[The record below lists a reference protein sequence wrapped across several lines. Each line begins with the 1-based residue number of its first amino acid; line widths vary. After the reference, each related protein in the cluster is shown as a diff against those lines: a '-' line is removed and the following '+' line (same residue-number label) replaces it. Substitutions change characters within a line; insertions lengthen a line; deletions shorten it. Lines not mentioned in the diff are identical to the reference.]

1 MIKIRFP
8 DFIVRF
14 YGIRHRPASLT
25 QKLKILKVMKTL
37 FSIIALMLV
46 TAMNPATQV
55 VIRGTVTGPDNRP
68 LSGVVV
74 MIKGTNITTMTG
86 TDGTY
91 SIPVVPEARVLVFS
105 LRGMKPLEEPIA
117 GRIVIN
123 VSMQPDRTAQR
134 EVKPETPPVSDRDV
148 KKDKIPAGD
157 RVKYV
162 AMEVAEYE
170 SASVVAYDQVIAA
183 PTGTQMKSSYHHQPY
198 TEPNT
203 ESYAGFSENGYRD
216 PLREPYSTFSID
228 VDNASYSNVRRFIN
242 LGQEVPADAVRIEE
256 MINYFRYDYPKPA
269 GEHPFSVYTET
280 GICPWNNNHYLL
292 HVGLRG
298 KDIDRNEMP
307 PSNLV
312 FLIDVSGSMN
322 YPNKLPLL
330 KSAFGMLVNELRE
343 EDRVALVVYA
353 GAAGVVLES
362 TPGNRKETIMQAL
375 DNLQAGGSTAGG
387 AGLMLAYKIAER
399 NFIKG
404 GNNRIILATDGDFNV
419 GVSDNRSMEQL
430 VEEKR
435 GLGIYMTVLG
445 FGMGNIKDDKME
457 IIADKGNGNYAYI
470 DNIQEARRV
479 LVQEFGGTLFTIAKD
494 VKFQVEFNPAYV
506 KAYRLVGY
514 ENRLLADQDFND
526 DTKDAGEMGAGHTV
540 TALYEIIP
548 AGSDETGIPS
558 FDPLRY
564 QGSRDGSPSGDMVG
578 STDRSRDTGRG
589 GDVPV
594 AKDSRDSRA
603 DRARMNEVP
612 RELCNIKLRY
622 KDPDALTS
630 KLFSKT
636 VGTDIKKAGETTDR
650 FRFSA
655 AVAEF
660 GMILRNSKYRG
671 NVTTADVISLA
682 SGARGTDPD
691 GYRAEF
697 IRLVQ
702 SAK

>member
-1 MIKIRFP
+1 
-8 DFIVRF
+8 
-14 YGIRHRPASLT
+14 
-25 QKLKILKVMKTL
+25 
-37 FSIIALMLV
+37 MLV
-46 TAMNPATQV
+46 TALGPATQV
-55 VIRGTVTGPDNRP
+55 VIKGTVTDGSGNP

-74 MIKGTNITTMTG
+74 MVKGTNITAMTG
-86 TDGTY
+86 VDGTY
-91 SIPVVPEARVLVFS
+91 AITISQEAKILLFS
-105 LRGMKPLEEPIA
+105 LRGMKPLEELIS
-117 GRIVIN
+117 GRTLIN
-123 VSMQPDRTAQR
+123 VTMEPDNTADIER
-134 EVKPETPPVSDRDV
+134 KPDDPVIPD
-148 KKDKIPAGD
+148 KDKEEKRVDEVLYYVVEEDVICESADAAVYDRHVAAPAG
-157 RVKYV
+157 
-162 AMEVAEYE
+162 A
-170 SASVVAYDQVIAA
+170 
-183 PTGTQMKSSYHHQPY
+183 QMKSAYYRHPHPVPQ
-198 TEPNT
+198 NT
-203 ESYAGFSENGYRD
+203 ESYTGISENGYRD
-216 PLREPYSTFSID
+216 PLQEPYSTFSID

-256 MINYFRYDYPKPA
+256 MINYFRYDYPQPS
-269 GEHPFSVYTET
+269 GEHPFSVYTEA

-292 HVGLRG
+292 HIGLRG
-298 KDIDRNEMP
+298 KDIDRSELP

-330 KSAFGMLVNELRE
+330 KSAFSLLINEQRE
-343 EDRVALVVYA
+343 TDRVAMVVYA

-387 AGLMLAYKIAER
+387 AGLMLAYKIAEK
-399 NFIKG
+399 NFIKE

-419 GVSDNRSMEQL
+419 GVSDNASMEKL
-430 VEEKR
+430 VEQKR

-494 VKFQVEFNPAYV
+494 VKFQIEFNPAYV

-514 ENRLLADQDFND
+514 ENRLLADRDFND

-540 TALYEIIP
+540 TALYEIVP
-548 AGSDETGIPS
+548 AGSDETGLPTV
-558 FDPLRY
+558 DPLRY
-564 QGSRDGSPSGDMVG
+564 QGAGGGDSAGGANVTAGAVIYVDGAGAGSGSEARYSDQPAGSSMSPS
-578 STDRSRDTGRG
+578 R
-589 GDVPV
+589 
-594 AKDSRDSRA
+594 KDI
-603 DRARMNEVP
+603 P

-622 KDPDALTS
+622 KDPEALTS

-636 VGTDIKKAGETTDR
+636 VSTDIKKAGETTDR
-650 FRFSA
+650 YRFSA
-655 AVAEF
+655 AVAAF
-660 GMILRNSKYRG
+660 GMILRNSKYVG
-671 NVTTADVISLA
+671 TASRSDVITLA
-682 SGARGTDPD
+682 SGARGADPD

>member
-1 MIKIRFP
+1 
-8 DFIVRF
+8 
-14 YGIRHRPASLT
+14 
-25 QKLKILKVMKTL
+25 MKT
-37 FSIIALMLV
+37 IASVIAFLLL
-46 TAMNPATQV
+46 TAAGPATQI
-55 VIRGTVTGPDNRP
+55 VIKGTVTGTDNLP

-74 MIKGTNITTMTG
+74 MIKGTNISAMTG
-86 TDGTY
+86 TDGRY
-91 SIPVVPEARVLVFS
+91 SVTAGPEAKTLIFS
-105 LRGMKPLEEPIA
+105 LRGMKPLEEPIL
-117 GRIVIN
+117 GRTVIN
-123 VSMQPDRTAQR
+123 VTMEPDNAIVTAMNR
-134 EVKPETPPVSDRDV
+134 EPDKEKKEDR
-148 KKDKIPAGD
+148 KTE
-157 RVKYV
+157 RYV
-162 AMEVAEYE
+162 AMEVVECE
-170 SASVVAYDQVIAA
+170 SLAGVAYDQVAAA
-183 PTGTQMKSSYHHQPY
+183 PGAAYAKSAWHHQPY
-198 TEPNT
+198 VEQNT
-203 ESYAGFSENGYRD
+203 ESYAGISENGYRD

-256 MINYFRYDYPKPA
+256 MINYFKYDYPQPA

-280 GICPWNNNHYLL
+280 GVAPWNKNHYLL
-292 HVGLRG
+292 HIGLRA
-298 KDIDRNEMP
+298 KDIDRGELP

-312 FLIDVSGSMN
+312 FLLDVSGSMN

-330 KSAFGMLVNELRE
+330 KSAFSLLLNELRE
-343 EDRVALVVYA
+343 EDRVAIVVYA

-362 TPGNRKETIMQAL
+362 TPGNKKEIIRQAL

-387 AGLMLAYKIAER
+387 AGLMLAYKIAEK

-419 GVSDNRSMEQL
+419 GVSDNASMEQL
-430 VEEKR
+430 VEKQR

-457 IIADKGNGNYAYI
+457 VIADKGNGNYAYI

-479 LVQEFGGTLFTIAKD
+479 LVQEFGGTLFTVAKD

-548 AGSDETGIPS
+548 AGSEETGFPTV
-558 FDPLRY
+558 DPLRY
-564 QGSRDGSPSGDMVG
+564 QGKGESRPSEDMRP
-578 STDRSRDTGRG
+578 SL
-589 GDVPV
+589 
-594 AKDSRDSRA
+594 KDS
-603 DRARMNEVP
+603 P

-622 KDPDALTS
+622 KEPDGLTS

-660 GMILRNSKYRG
+660 GMILRDSKHRG
-671 NVTTADVISLA
+671 NASVEDVVSLA

-702 SAK
+702 SAKK